1 MFSSWPK
8 KSINEARTKVMGSN
22 YSEADYWSSSEK
34 DVNNAYY
41 ISSKDG
47 SKKEANK
54 MYSKK
59 VLAFLTVE

>member
-1 MFSSWPK
+1 
-8 KSINEARTKVMGSN
+8 MGSN

-41 ISSKDG
+41 ISSNDG

-59 VLAFLTVE
+59 VLAFLSVE